1 MAKRPSLV
9 KSSIFYLIYNIFN
22 AVFPF
27 VTALYVTRILS
38 SEVIGDVQYALNIAT
53 YFALFAFV
61 GIPTYGMREIA
72 KYKENPEELHRLFT
86 ELFIINT
93 VTTTISVAAFVGLVF
108 LVPSFSTG
116 EHLLIYLVVGIEI
129 VLNYFNISWLF
140 EGLEKFGIIAI
151 VNVVSKVVSL
161 VFLILFVKNDGD
173 NVIYA
178 LMSVIGISGYY
189 AMLFCL
195 FPKYSRFC
203 FKGLHFKKHIKPIL
217 LLVVVNLAI
226 EIYSLVDVTMIGAI
240 MKDSKSYV
248 AYYKYAHQI
257 QKTILMVINTITLV
271 LVPRLTKLYKD
282 QQIDEYNDLLNKTLT
297 IVILLSIPMVIGVMF
312 VSDNVVVWL
321 YGEEYIAS
329 SIILKI
335 LSIAVV
341 ISPIGYLLGS
351 RVCLVTDNE
360 KYMPIAVGAGAII
373 NIGLN
378 VWFIYMW
385 GTAGAAIASVISEV
399 VVLVVYLIF
408 SHKLFKLKLDIKN
421 YIKILI
427 GLVIMTGY
435 LVLIHF
441 VVHHDIVKVILEITG
456 AIVIYFVALLIM
468 KETSVKAMFNKVF
481 KRG

>member
-1 MAKRPSLV
+1 MAQRPSLV

-27 VTALYVTRILS
+27 ITALYVTRILS

-72 KYKENPEELHRLFT
+72 KNKENPEELHRLFT
-86 ELFIINT
+86 ELFLINT

-108 LVPSFSTG
+108 LVPSFNTAD
-116 EHLLIYLVVGIEI
+116 HLLIYLVVGIEI

-140 EGLEKFGIIAI
+140 EGLERFGIIAV
-151 VNVVSKVVSL
+151 VNVVSKIVSL
-161 VFLILFVKNDGD
+161 VFLILFVKSDGD
-173 NVIYA
+173 NVVYA

-195 FPKYSRFC
+195 FPKYTRFC
-203 FKGLHFKKHIKPIL
+203 FKGLHFKKHFKPIL

-257 QKTILMVINTITLV
+257 QKTLLMVINTITLV

-297 IVILLSIPMVIGVMF
+297 IVVLLSIPMVIGVMF
-312 VSDNVVVWL
+312 VSDNIVVWL
-321 YGEEYIAS
+321 YGDEYIAS

-360 KYMPIAVGAGAII
+360 KYMPIAVGAGAVV

-378 VWFIYMW
+378 IWFINLW
-385 GTAGAAIASVISEV
+385 GTVGAAIASVVSEA
-399 VVLVVYLIF
+399 VVLAVYLIF
-408 SHKLFKLKLDIKN
+408 SHKLFNLKIDFKN
-421 YIKILI
+421 YIKIAIALI
-427 GLVIMTGY
+427 VMTGY
-435 LVLIHF
+435 LFLIHF
-441 VVHHDIVKVILEITG
+441 VVKNDIWKVVLEILG
-456 AIVIYFVALLIM
+456 AMAIYFTLLLVIR
-468 KETSVKAMFNKVF
+468 ETSVMAMFKKVF